1 MSDQEEHTGL
11 SAKPKLLLLLII
23 VTNAIFVKLMSSLI
37 HASTMP
43 YFIALTDD
51 SRRSIILYALLWS
64 PSMAFVLY
72 HTLKQADKN

>member
-1 MSDQEEHTGL
+1 MSESDEHTEQ
-11 SAKPKLLLLLII
+11 STKPKLPLLLIVI
-23 VTNAIFVKLMSSLI
+23 ANAIFVKFMSDLI

-43 YFIALTDD
+43 YFIALTED
-51 SRRSIILYALLWS
+51 SRRAIILYALLWA